1 MTVNTRERGQQPVTG
16 PDVAAWLV
24 SEARSLEGPTPLL
37 DGLCQRLAAQGV
49 PLARA
54 SIVLFTLH
62 PLLHGRSFRWR
73 PGQPAVAEVHPHGL
87 QHLPAFA
94 RSPFK
99 ALREGTPIIH
109 RRLDAP
115 PAPDDFPMLA
125 ELRADG
131 LTEYLALPVCFSD
144 GSRHAVSWA
153 TSAPGGF
160 TDAHLALLHQVHPL
174 LQLVLEI
181 IARKDMTGVLL
192 DTYLGRDTG
201 RRILQGQIRRG
212 DGETTSAV
220 ICLSD
225 LRNFTALSDALPRE
239 ALLELLNAYFE
250 TMVGAFHAHGAE
262 VLKFM
267 GDAVLAIFRIDA
279 DSPVEERCAAAA
291 RTVHEA
297 VAASL
302 RDNAERRRKGLP
314 GYEFGAALHVGDV
327 MYGNIG
333 ASDRL
338 DFTVI
343 GPAVNLASR
352 IGGLCAVLNEPV
364 LLSEAFVSQ
373 FRGGTR
379 DLGEHVLKGVG
390 VPVRIYSLA
399 AEASAASDSKTLTA
413 A

>member
-1 MTVNTRERGQQPVTG
+1 MTGHSGDSQPAQPA
-16 PDVAAWLV
+16 PDVAGWLV
-24 SEARSLEGPTPLL
+24 SEARSARTPGELL
-37 DGLCQRLAAQGV
+37 DGLCQRLTAQGV
-49 PLARA
+49 PVARA

-62 PLLHGRSFRWR
+62 PLIHGRSFRWR
-73 PGQPAVAEVHPHGL
+73 PGHGAATEVHPHGL

-99 ALREGTPIIH
+99 ALREGTPVIH
-109 RRLDAP
+109 RRLRAP

-131 LTEYLALPVCFSD
+131 LTEYLALPVGFSD

-153 TSAPGGF
+153 SHAPDGF
-160 TDAHLALLHQVHPL
+160 TEAQLALLHGLHPL
-174 LQLVLEI
+174 LQLVLEV

-225 LRNFTALSDALPRE
+225 LRSFTALSDALPRD

-250 TMVGAFHAHGAE
+250 TMVGAFHKHGAE

-267 GDAVLAIFRIDA
+267 GDAVLAIFRIDEGA
-279 DSPVEERCAAAA
+279 TVEERCEAAAS
-291 RTVHEA
+291 TVREA
-297 VAASL
+297 VASSAK
-302 RDNAERRRKGLP
+302 DNAERRRRGLP
-314 GYEFGAALHVGDV
+314 TYEFGASLHVGDV

-352 IGGLCAVLNEPV
+352 IGGLCAALNESV
-364 LLSEAFVSQ
+364 LLSEDFVSHH
-373 FRGGTR
+373 RHGVK
-379 DLGEHVLKGVG
+379 DLGEHILKGVG
-390 VPVRIYSLA
+390 LPVRIYTLASLA
-399 AEASAASDSKTLTA
+399 SAGGTRALTA

>member
-1 MTVNTRERGQQPVTG
+1 M
-16 PDVAAWLV
+16 
-24 SEARSLEGPTPLL
+24 SEARSLEGPAPLL
-37 DGLCQRLAAQGV
+37 DGLCQRLVSQGV

-73 PGQPAVAEVHPHGL
+73 PGQSTAAEVHPHGL

-99 ALREGTPIIH
+99 ALREGLPLIH
-109 RRLDAP
+109 RRLVAP

-160 TDAHLALLHQVHPL
+160 TEAQLALLHHVHPL
-174 LQLVLEI
+174 LQLVLEV

-250 TMVGAFHAHGAE
+250 TMVSAFHAHGAE

-291 RTVHEA
+291 RTVREA
-297 VAASL
+297 VAAST

-314 GYEFGAALHVGDV
+314 TYEFGAALHVGDV

-343 GPAVNLASR
+343 GPAVNLADR
-352 IGGLCAVLNEPV
+352 IGGLCAALKEPV
-364 LLSEAFVSQ
+364 LLSESFVSH

-390 VPVRIYSLA
+390 VPVRIYTLA
-399 AEASAASDSKTLTA
+399 AEAADSKALTA

>member
-1 MTVNTRERGQQPVTG
+1 MSRGQQAG
-16 PDVAAWLV
+16 SDLDVAGWLV
-24 SEARSLEGPTPLL
+24 SEARSAEHPAALL
-37 DGLCQRLAAQGV
+37 QGLCQRLLDQGV

-54 SIVLFTLH
+54 SISLFTLH
-62 PLLHGRSFRWR
+62 PLLHARSFRWR
-73 PGQPAVAEVHPHGL
+73 PGRGASTEIHPHGL
-87 QHLPAFA
+87 QHLPGFA
-94 RSPFK
+94 LSPFK
-99 ALREGTPIIH
+99 ALLDGSPGIH
-109 RRLDAP
+109 RRLEAP
-115 PAPDDFPMLA
+115 LAPGDFPMFE

-131 LTEYLALPVCFSD
+131 LTDYLALPVCFSD
-144 GSRHAVSWA
+144 GARHAVSWA
-153 TSAPGGF
+153 TAEPGGF
-160 TDAHLALLHQVHPL
+160 TDAQLALLRGVHPL
-174 LQLVLEI
+174 LQLVLEVL
-181 IARKDMTGVLL
+181 ARKDMTGVLL

-225 LRNFTALSDALPRE
+225 LRSFTALSDALPRD

-279 DSPVEERCAAAA
+279 GAPVEERCAAAA
-291 RTVHEA
+291 RTVREA
-297 VAASL
+297 VAAST

-314 GYEFGAALHVGDV
+314 TYEFGAALHVGDV

-352 IGGLCAVLNEPV
+352 IGGLCASLNESV
-364 LLSEAFVSQ
+364 LLSESFVSRYQ
-373 FRGGTR
+373 GGTR

-399 AEASAASDSKTLTA
+399 AEDGSQALTA

>member
-1 MTVNTRERGQQPVTG
+1 MMRGQPAVTG
-16 PDVAAWLV
+16 PEVAGWLV
-24 SEARSLEGPTPLL
+24 AEARSVDSPAALL
-37 DGLCQRLAAQGV
+37 DGLCQRLLAQDV

-54 SIVLFTLH
+54 SISLFTLH

-73 PGQPAVAEVHPHGL
+73 PGQGTSSEVHPHGL
-87 QHLPAFA
+87 QHLPGFA
-94 RSPFK
+94 LSPFK
-99 ALREGTPIIH
+99 ALLDGAPAIH
-109 RRLDAP
+109 RRLEEP
-115 PAPDDFPMLA
+115 PAPDDFPMFA

-131 LTEYLALPVCFSD
+131 LTDYLALPVCFSD
-144 GSRHAVSWA
+144 GARHAVSWA
-153 TSAPGGF
+153 TAAPGGF
-160 TDAHLALLHQVHPL
+160 TDAHLALLHGLHPL
-174 LQLVLEI
+174 LQLVLEVL
-181 IARKDMTGVLL
+181 ARKDMTGVLL

-225 LRNFTALSDALPRE
+225 LRSFTALSDALPRDM
-239 ALLELLNAYFE
+239 LLELLNAYFE

-291 RTVHEA
+291 RTVREA
-297 VAASL
+297 LSASL

-314 GYEFGAALHVGDV
+314 TYEFGAALHVGDV

-352 IGGLCAVLNEPV
+352 IGGLCASLNEPV
-364 LLSEAFVSQ
+364 LLSEEFVSHFQ
-373 FRGGTR
+373 GSTR
-379 DLGEHVLKGVG
+379 DLGHHALKGVAM
-390 VPVRIYSLA
+390 PVRIYSLA
-399 AEASAASDSKTLTA
+399 PEAEGSRALTA